1 MITVQSLKQA
11 LPANTKLTVSQ
22 SLVDQLNAVTS
33 DPILAEHIRDNFISY
48 NTVLQDGKY
57 TTDEYL
63 NAITYCTY
71 KVMGLTNKDAYINTF
86 PQRHQQLVA
95 RGASAKDISA
105 YVAAYHKGKLV
116 MAILDQAYVPIWLVN
131 QDNYQKAINVQV
143 DLMKNAQSELV
154 RTQAANSILTHLAKP
169 KDAMPQVAIQINQNT
184 GMNELLDTLAALAEK
199 QVNLIDNGVTAKEL
213 AAQKLGK
220 RVD

>member
-1 MITVQSLKQA
+1 MITVQSLKLA

-57 TTDEYL
+57 TADEYI

-95 RGASAKDISA
+95 RGATAKDISA

-184 GMNELLDTLAALAEK
+184 GMSELMDAMAALAEK
-199 QVNLIDNGVTAKEL
+199 QVNMIGHGVTAKEL
-213 AAQKLGK
+213 AAQKICKGTS
-220 RVD
+220 

>member
-1 MITVQSLKQA
+1 MITVQSLKLA

-48 NTVLQDGKY
+48 NNVLQDGKY
-57 TTDEYL
+57 TADEYI

-95 RGASAKDISA
+95 RGATAKDISA

-169 KDAMPQVAIQINQNT
+169 KDAMPQVAIQINQNS
-184 GMNELLDTLAALAEK
+184 GMSELMDAMAALAEK
-199 QVNLIDNGVTAKEL
+199 QVNMIDHGVTAKEL
-213 AAQKLGK
+213 ASQKIYKGTS
-220 RVD
+220 

>member
-11 LPANTKLTVSQ
+11 LPATAKLNVSQ

-33 DPILAEHIRDNFISY
+33 DPILAGYIRENFVSY
-48 NTVLQDGKY
+48 TNVLQDGKY
-57 TTDEYL
+57 TSEEYV

-184 GMNELLDTLAALAEK
+184 GMNELMDALAELAEK
-199 QVNLIDNGVTAKEL
+199 QVNMIDQGVTAKEI
-213 AAQKLGK
+213 AAQKICK

>member
-1 MITVQSLKQA
+1 MITVQNLKQA
-11 LPANTKLTVSQ
+11 LPATTKLTVSQ
-22 SLVDQLNAVTS
+22 SLVDKLNAVTS
-33 DPILAEHIRDNFISY
+33 DPILAEHIRDNFVSY
-48 NTVLQDGKY
+48 NTVMQDGKY
-57 TTDEYL
+57 TADEYI

-116 MAILDQAYVPIWLVN
+116 MAILDQAHIPMWLLN
-131 QDNYQKAINVQV
+131 QDVYQKAINVQV

-169 KDAMPQVAIQINQNT
+169 KDAVPQVAIQINQNT
-184 GMNELLDTLAALAEK
+184 GMNELMDAMAALAEK
-199 QVNLIDNGVTAKEL
+199 QVNMIDHGVTAKEL
-213 AAQKLGK
+213 AAQRICK
-220 RVD
+220 RED

>member
-1 MITVQSLKQA
+1 MITVQNLKQA
-11 LPANTKLTVSQ
+11 LPATTKLTVSQ
-22 SLVDQLNAVTS
+22 SLVDKLNAVTS
-33 DPILAEHIRDNFISY
+33 DPILAEHIRDNFVSY
-48 NTVLQDGKY
+48 NTVMQDGKY
-57 TTDEYL
+57 TADEYI
-63 NAITYCTY
+63 NAVTYCTY

-116 MAILDQAYVPIWLVN
+116 MAILDQAHIPMWLVN
-131 QDNYQKAINVQV
+131 QDVYQKAINVQV

-169 KDAMPQVAIQINQNT
+169 KDAVPQVAIQINQNT
-184 GMNELLDTLAALAEK
+184 GMNELMDAMAALAEK
-199 QVNLIDNGVTAKEL
+199 QVNMIDHGVTAKEL
-213 AAQKLGK
+213 AAQKICK
-220 RVD
+220 RDS

>member
-1 MITVQSLKQA
+1 MITVQNLKQA
-11 LPANTKLTVSQ
+11 LPATTKLTVSQ
-22 SLVDQLNAVTS
+22 SLVDKLNAVTS
-33 DPILAEHIRDNFISY
+33 DLILAEHIRDNFVSY
-48 NTVLQDGKY
+48 NTVMQDGKY
-57 TTDEYL
+57 TADEYI

-116 MAILDQAYVPIWLVN
+116 MAILDQAHIPMWLVN
-131 QDNYQKAINVQV
+131 QDVYQKAINVQV

-169 KDAMPQVAIQINQNT
+169 KDAVPQVAIQINQNT
-184 GMNELLDTLAALAEK
+184 GMNELMDAMAALAEK
-199 QVNLIDNGVTAKEL
+199 QVNMIDHGVTAKEL
-213 AAQKLGK
+213 AAQKICK
-220 RVD
+220 RDS

>member
-1 MITVQSLKQA
+1 MITVQNLKQA
-11 LPANTKLTVSQ
+11 LPATTKLTVSQ
-22 SLVDQLNAVTS
+22 SLVDKLNAVTS

-48 NTVLQDGKY
+48 NTVMQDGKY
-57 TTDEYL
+57 TADEYI

-116 MAILDQAYVPIWLVN
+116 MAILDQAHIPMWLLN
-131 QDNYQKAINVQV
+131 QDVYQKAINVQV

-169 KDAMPQVAIQINQNT
+169 KDAVPQVAIQINQNT
-184 GMNELLDTLAALAEK
+184 GMNELMDAMAALAEK
-199 QVNLIDNGVTAKEL
+199 QVNMIDHGVTAKEL
-213 AAQKLGK
+213 AAQRICK
-220 RVD
+220 RED

>member
-1 MITVQSLKQA
+1 MITVQNLKQA
-11 LPANTKLTVSQ
+11 LPATTKLTVSQ
-22 SLVDQLNAVTS
+22 SLVDKLNAVTS
-33 DPILAEHIRDNFISY
+33 DPILAEHIRDNFVSY
-48 NTVLQDGKY
+48 NTVMQDGKY
-57 TTDEYL
+57 TADEYI

-116 MAILDQAYVPIWLVN
+116 MAILDQAHIPMWLLN
-131 QDNYQKAINVQV
+131 QDVYQKAINVQV

-169 KDAMPQVAIQINQNT
+169 KDAVPQVAIQINQNT
-184 GMNELLDTLAALAEK
+184 GMNELMDAMAALAEK
-199 QVNLIDNGVTAKEL
+199 QVNMIDRGVTAKEL
-213 AAQKLGK
+213 AAQRICK
-220 RVD
+220 RED

>member
-1 MITVQSLKQA
+1 MITVQNLKQA
-11 LPANTKLTVSQ
+11 LPATTKLTVSQ
-22 SLVDQLNAVTS
+22 SLVDKLNAVTS
-33 DPILAEHIRDNFISY
+33 DPILAEHIRDNFVSY
-48 NTVLQDGKY
+48 NTVMQDGKY
-57 TTDEYL
+57 TADEYI

-116 MAILDQAYVPIWLVN
+116 MAILDQAHIPMWLLN
-131 QDNYQKAINVQV
+131 QDVYQKAINVQV

-169 KDAMPQVAIQINQNT
+169 KDAVPQVAIQINQNT
-184 GMNELLDTLAALAEK
+184 GMNELMDAMAALAEK
-199 QVNLIDNGVTAKEL
+199 QVNMIDQGVTAKEL
-213 AAQKLGK
+213 AAQRICK
-220 RVD
+220 RED

>member
-1 MITVQSLKQA
+1 MITVQNLKQA
-11 LPANTKLTVSQ
+11 LPATTKLTVSQ
-22 SLVDQLNAVTS
+22 SLVDKLNAVTS

-48 NTVLQDGKY
+48 NTVMQDGKY
-57 TTDEYL
+57 TADEYI

-116 MAILDQAYVPIWLVN
+116 MAILDQAHIPMWLLN
-131 QDNYQKAINVQV
+131 QDVYQKAINVQV

-169 KDAMPQVAIQINQNT
+169 KDAVPQVAIQINQNT
-184 GMNELLDTLAALAEK
+184 GMNELMDAMAALAEK
-199 QVNLIDNGVTAKEL
+199 QVNMIDRGVTAKEL
-213 AAQKLGK
+213 AAQRICK
-220 RVD
+220 RED

>member
-11 LPANTKLTVSQ
+11 LPATSKLTVNQ

-33 DPILAEHIRDNFISY
+33 DPLLAEHIRNNFVTY
-48 NTVLQDGKY
+48 NTVMQEGKY
-57 TTDEYL
+57 TAEEYV

-71 KVMGLTNKDAYINTF
+71 KIMGLTNKDAYINTF

-116 MAILDQAYVPIWLVN
+116 MAILDQAHIPMWLLN
-131 QDNYQKAINVQV
+131 QDAYQKAINVQA

-169 KDAMPQVAIQINQNT
+169 KDAVPQVAIQINQNT

-199 QVNLIDNGVTAKEL
+199 QVNMIDHGVTAKEL

>member
-199 QVNLIDNGVTAKEL
+199 QVNLIDSGVTAKEL

>member
-57 TTDEYL
+57 TTEEYL

>member
-1 MITVQSLKQA
+1 MITVQNLKQA
-11 LPANTKLTVSQ
+11 LPATTKLTVSQ
-22 SLVDQLNAVTS
+22 SLVDKLNAVTS
-33 DPILAEHIRDNFISY
+33 DPILAEHIRDNFVSY
-48 NTVLQDGKY
+48 NTVMQDGKY
-57 TTDEYL
+57 TADEYI

-116 MAILDQAYVPIWLVN
+116 MAILDQAHIPMWLLN
-131 QDNYQKAINVQV
+131 QDAFQKAINVQV
-143 DLMKNAQSELV
+143 DLMRNAQSELV

-169 KDAMPQVAIQINQNT
+169 KDAVPQVAIQINQNT
-184 GMNELLDTLAALAEK
+184 GMNELMDAMAALAEK
-199 QVNLIDNGVTAKEL
+199 QVNMIDHGVTAKEL
-213 AAQKLGK
+213 AAQRICK
-220 RVD
+220 RED

>member
-1 MITVQSLKQA
+1 MITVQTLKQA
-11 LPANTKLTVSQ
+11 LPANTKLSVSQ

-33 DPILAEHIRDNFISY
+33 DPILAGYIRENFVSY
-48 NTVLQDGKY
+48 TNVLQDGKY
-57 TTDEYL
+57 TSDEYV

-95 RGASAKDISA
+95 RGASSKDISA
-105 YVAAYHKGKLV
+105 YVSAYHKGKLV

-169 KDAMPQVAIQINQNT
+169 KDAMPQVAIQINQNS
-184 GMNELLDTLAALAEK
+184 GMNELMDAMAALAEK
-199 QVNLIDNGVTAKEL
+199 QVNMIDHGVTAKEL
-213 AAQKLGK
+213 AAQRICK
-220 RVD
+220 RED

>member
-11 LPANTKLTVSQ
+11 LPATSKLTVSQ

-33 DPILAEHIRDNFISY
+33 DPLLAEHIRNNFVTY
-48 NTVLQDGKY
+48 NTVMQDGKY
-57 TTDEYL
+57 TAEEYV

-71 KVMGLTNKDAYINTF
+71 KIMGLTNKDAYINTF

-116 MAILDQAYVPIWLVN
+116 MAILDQAHIPMWLLN

-169 KDAMPQVAIQINQNT
+169 KDAVPQVAIQINQNT

-199 QVNLIDNGVTAKEL
+199 QVNMIDQGVTAKEL

>member
-11 LPANTKLTVSQ
+11 LPATSKLTVSQ
-22 SLVDQLNAVTS
+22 SLVDQLNAVTT
-33 DPILAEHIRDNFISY
+33 DPLLAEHIRENFITY

-57 TTDEYL
+57 TAEEYV

-71 KVMGLTNKDAYINTF
+71 KIMGLTNKDAYINTF
-86 PQRHQQLVA
+86 PQQHQQLVA

-116 MAILDQAYVPIWLVN
+116 MAILDQAHIPMWLLN
-131 QDNYQKAINVQV
+131 QDAFQKAINVQV
-143 DLMKNAQSELV
+143 DLMRNAQSELV

-169 KDAMPQVAIQINQNT
+169 KDAVPQVAIQINQNT

-199 QVNLIDNGVTAKEL
+199 QVNMIGQGVTAKEL

-220 RVD
+220 KVD

>member
-1 MITVQSLKQA
+1 MITVQSLRQA
-11 LPANTKLTVSQ
+11 LPATSKLTVNQ

-33 DPILAEHIRDNFISY
+33 DPLLAEHIRNNFVTY
-48 NTVLQDGKY
+48 NTVMQEGKY
-57 TTDEYL
+57 TAEEYV

-71 KVMGLTNKDAYINTF
+71 KIMGLTNKDAYINTF

-116 MAILDQAYVPIWLVN
+116 MAILDQAHIPMWLLN
-131 QDNYQKAINVQV
+131 QDAYQKAINVQV

-169 KDAMPQVAIQINQNT
+169 KDAVPQVAIQINQNT
-184 GMNELLDTLAALAEK
+184 GMDELLDTLAALAEK
-199 QVNLIDNGVTAKEL
+199 QVNMIDQGVTAKEL

>member
-1 MITVQSLKQA
+1 MITVQNLKQA
-11 LPANTKLTVSQ
+11 LPATTKLTVSQ
-22 SLVDQLNAVTS
+22 SLVDKLNAVTS

-48 NTVLQDGKY
+48 NTVMQAGKY
-57 TTDEYL
+57 TADEYI

-86 PQRHQQLVA
+86 PQRHQQLVV

-116 MAILDQAYVPIWLVN
+116 MSILDQAHISMWLVN
-131 QDNYQKAINVQV
+131 QDVYQKAINVQA
-143 DLMKNAQSELV
+143 DLMRNAQSELV

-169 KDAMPQVAIQINQNT
+169 KDAVPQVAIQINQNT
-184 GMNELLDTLAALAEK
+184 GMNELMDAMAALAEK
-199 QVNLIDNGVTAKEL
+199 QVNMIDHGVTAKEL
-213 AAQKLGK
+213 AAQRICK
-220 RVD
+220 RED

>member
-1 MITVQSLKQA
+1 MITVQNLKQA
-11 LPANTKLTVSQ
+11 LPATTKLTVSQ
-22 SLVDQLNAVTS
+22 SLVDKLNAVTS

-48 NTVLQDGKY
+48 NTVMQAGKY
-57 TTDEYL
+57 TADEYI

-86 PQRHQQLVA
+86 PQRHRQLVA

-116 MAILDQAYVPIWLVN
+116 MAILDQAHIPMWLLN
-131 QDNYQKAINVQV
+131 QDVYQKAINVQV

-169 KDAMPQVAIQINQNT
+169 KDAVPQVAIQINQNT
-184 GMNELLDTLAALAEK
+184 GMNELMDAMAALAEK
-199 QVNLIDNGVTAKEL
+199 QVNMIDHGVTAKEL
-213 AAQKLGK
+213 AAQRICK
-220 RVD
+220 RED

>member
-1 MITVQSLKQA
+1 
-11 LPANTKLTVSQ
+11 
-22 SLVDQLNAVTS
+22 
-33 DPILAEHIRDNFISY
+33 
-48 NTVLQDGKY
+48 
-57 TTDEYL
+57 
-63 NAITYCTY
+63 
-71 KVMGLTNKDAYINTF
+71 
-86 PQRHQQLVA
+86 
-95 RGASAKDISA
+95 
-105 YVAAYHKGKLV
+105 

-184 GMNELLDTLAALAEK
+184 GMNELMDALAELAEK
-199 QVNLIDNGVTAKEL
+199 QVNMIDQGVTAKEI
-213 AAQKLGK
+213 AAQKICK

>member
-1 MITVQSLKQA
+1 MITVQNLKQA
-11 LPANTKLTVSQ
+11 LPATTKLTVSQ
-22 SLVDQLNAVTS
+22 SLVDKLNAVTS
-33 DPILAEHIRDNFISY
+33 DPILAEHIRDNFVSY
-48 NTVLQDGKY
+48 NTVMQDGKY
-57 TTDEYL
+57 TADEYI

-116 MAILDQAYVPIWLVN
+116 MAILDQAHIPMWLLN
-131 QDNYQKAINVQV
+131 QDVYQKAINVQV

-169 KDAMPQVAIQINQNT
+169 KDAVPQVAIQINQNT
-184 GMNELLDTLAALAEK
+184 GMNERMDAMAALAEK
-199 QVNLIDNGVTAKEL
+199 QVNMIDRGVTAKEL
-213 AAQKLGK
+213 AAQRICK
-220 RVD
+220 RED

>member
-1 MITVQSLKQA
+1 MITVQNLKQA
-11 LPANTKLTVSQ
+11 LPATTKLTVSQ
-22 SLVDQLNAVTS
+22 SLVDKLNAVTS

-48 NTVLQDGKY
+48 NTVMQDGKY
-57 TTDEYL
+57 TADEYI

-116 MAILDQAYVPIWLVN
+116 MSILDQAHISMWLVN
-131 QDNYQKAINVQV
+131 QDVYQKAINVQA
-143 DLMKNAQSELV
+143 DLMRNAQSELV

-169 KDAMPQVAIQINQNT
+169 KDAVPQVAIQINQNT
-184 GMNELLDTLAALAEK
+184 GMNELMDAMAALAEK
-199 QVNLIDNGVTAKEL
+199 QVNMIDHGVTAKEL
-213 AAQKLGK
+213 AAQRICK
-220 RVD
+220 RED

>member
-57 TTDEYL
+57 TTEEYL

-143 DLMKNAQSELV
+143 NLMKNAQSELV

>member
-1 MITVQSLKQA
+1 MITVQNLKQA
-11 LPANTKLTVSQ
+11 LPATTKLTVSQ
-22 SLVDQLNAVTS
+22 SLVDKLNAVTS

-48 NTVLQDGKY
+48 NTVMQDGKY
-57 TTDEYL
+57 TADEYI

-86 PQRHQQLVA
+86 PQRHRQLVA

-116 MAILDQAYVPIWLVN
+116 MAILDQAHIPMWLLN
-131 QDNYQKAINVQV
+131 QDVYQKAINVQV

-169 KDAMPQVAIQINQNT
+169 KDAVPQVAIQINQNT
-184 GMNELLDTLAALAEK
+184 GMNELMDAMAALAEK
-199 QVNLIDNGVTAKEL
+199 QVNMIDHGVTAKEL
-213 AAQKLGK
+213 AAQRICK
-220 RVD
+220 RED

>member
-1 MITVQSLKQA
+1 MITVQNLKQA
-11 LPANTKLTVSQ
+11 LPATTKLTVSQ
-22 SLVDQLNAVTS
+22 SLVDKLNAVTS

-48 NTVLQDGKY
+48 NTVMQAGKY
-57 TTDEYL
+57 TADEYI

-116 MAILDQAYVPIWLVN
+116 MSILDQAHISRWLVN
-131 QDNYQKAINVQV
+131 QDVYQKAINVQA
-143 DLMKNAQSELV
+143 DLMRNAQSELV

-169 KDAMPQVAIQINQNT
+169 KDAVPQVAIQINQNT
-184 GMNELLDTLAALAEK
+184 GMNELMDAMAALAEK
-199 QVNLIDNGVTAKEL
+199 QVNMIDHGVTAKEL
-213 AAQKLGK
+213 AAQRICK
-220 RVD
+220 RED

>member
-1 MITVQSLKQA
+1 MITIQSLKQA
-11 LPANTKLTVSQ
+11 LPATAKLSVSQ

-33 DPILAEHIRDNFISY
+33 DPILAGYIRENFVSY
-48 NTVLQDGKY
+48 TNVLQDGKY
-57 TTDEYL
+57 TSEEYV

-131 QDNYQKAINVQV
+131 QDNFQKAINVQV

-184 GMNELLDTLAALAEK
+184 GMNELMDTLAALAEK

-220 RVD
+220 KVN

>member
-1 MITVQSLKQA
+1 MITVQNLKQA
-11 LPANTKLTVSQ
+11 LPATTKLTVSQ
-22 SLVDQLNAVTS
+22 SLVDKLNAVTS
-33 DPILAEHIRDNFISY
+33 DPILAEHIRDNFVSY
-48 NTVLQDGKY
+48 NTVMQDGKY
-57 TTDEYL
+57 TADEYI

-116 MAILDQAYVPIWLVN
+116 MAILDQAHIPMWLLN
-131 QDNYQKAINVQV
+131 QDVYQKAINVQV

-169 KDAMPQVAIQINQNT
+169 KDAVPQVAIQINQNT
-184 GMNELLDTLAALAEK
+184 GMNELMDAMAALAEK
-199 QVNLIDNGVTAKEL
+199 QVNMIDQGVTAKEL
-213 AAQKLGK
+213 AAQRLCK
-220 RVD
+220 RED

>member
-1 MITVQSLKQA
+1 MITVQNLKQA
-11 LPANTKLTVSQ
+11 LPATTKLTVSQ
-22 SLVDQLNAVTS
+22 SLVDKLNAVTS

-48 NTVLQDGKY
+48 NTVMQDGKY
-57 TTDEYL
+57 TADEYI

-116 MAILDQAYVPIWLVN
+116 MAILDQAHIPMWLLN
-131 QDNYQKAINVQV
+131 QDVYQKAINVQV

-169 KDAMPQVAIQINQNT
+169 KDAVPQVAIQINQNT

-199 QVNLIDNGVTAKEL
+199 QVNMIDQGATAKEL

-220 RVD
+220 RVE

>member
-1 MITVQSLKQA
+1 MITVQNLKQA
-11 LPANTKLTVSQ
+11 LPATTKLTVSQ
-22 SLVDQLNAVTS
+22 SLVDKLNAVTS

-48 NTVLQDGKY
+48 NTVMQAGKY
-57 TTDEYL
+57 TADEYI

-116 MAILDQAYVPIWLVN
+116 MSILDQAHISMWLVN
-131 QDNYQKAINVQV
+131 QDVYQKAINVQA

-169 KDAMPQVAIQINQNT
+169 KDTVPQVAIQINQNT
-184 GMNELLDTLAALAEK
+184 GMNELMDAMAALAEK
-199 QVNLIDNGVTAKEL
+199 QVNMIDHGVTAKEL
-213 AAQKLGK
+213 AAQRICK
-220 RVD
+220 RED

>member
-1 MITVQSLKQA
+1 MITVQNLKQA
-11 LPANTKLTVSQ
+11 LPATTKLTVSQ
-22 SLVDQLNAVTS
+22 SLVDKLNAVTS

-48 NTVLQDGKY
+48 NTVMQAGKY
-57 TTDEYL
+57 TTDEYI

-86 PQRHQQLVA
+86 PQRHRQLVA

-116 MAILDQAYVPIWLVN
+116 MSILDQAHISMWLVN
-131 QDNYQKAINVQV
+131 QDVYQKAINVQA
-143 DLMKNAQSELV
+143 DLMRNAQSELV

-169 KDAMPQVAIQINQNT
+169 KDAVPQVAIQINQNT
-184 GMNELLDTLAALAEK
+184 GMNELMDAMAALAEK
-199 QVNLIDNGVTAKEL
+199 QVNMIDHGVTAKEL
-213 AAQKLGK
+213 AAQRICK
-220 RVD
+220 RED

>member
-57 TTDEYL
+57 TTEEYL

-199 QVNLIDNGVTAKEL
+199 QVNLIDSGVTAKEL

>member
-1 MITVQSLKQA
+1 MITVQNLKQA
-11 LPANTKLTVSQ
+11 LPATTKLTVSQ
-22 SLVDQLNAVTS
+22 SLVDKLNAVTS

-48 NTVLQDGKY
+48 KTVMQDGKY
-57 TTDEYL
+57 TADEYI

-86 PQRHQQLVA
+86 PQRHRQLVA

-116 MAILDQAYVPIWLVN
+116 MSILDQAHISMWLVN
-131 QDNYQKAINVQV
+131 QDVYQKAINVQA
-143 DLMKNAQSELV
+143 DLMRNAQSELV

-169 KDAMPQVAIQINQNT
+169 KDAVPQVAIQINQNT
-184 GMNELLDTLAALAEK
+184 GMNELMDAMAALAEK
-199 QVNLIDNGVTAKEL
+199 QVNMIDHGVTAKEL
-213 AAQKLGK
+213 AAQRICK
-220 RVD
+220 RED

>member
-1 MITVQSLKQA
+1 MITVQSLRQA
-11 LPANTKLTVSQ
+11 LPATSKLTVNQ

-33 DPILAEHIRDNFISY
+33 DPLLAEHIRNNFVTY
-48 NTVLQDGKY
+48 NTVMQEGKY
-57 TTDEYL
+57 TAEEYV

-71 KVMGLTNKDAYINTF
+71 KIMGLTNKDAYINTF

-116 MAILDQAYVPIWLVN
+116 MAILDQAHIPMWLLN
-131 QDNYQKAINVQV
+131 QDAYQKAINVQV

-169 KDAMPQVAIQINQNT
+169 KDAVPQVAIQINQNT

-199 QVNLIDNGVTAKEL
+199 QVNMIDQGVTAKEL

>member
-1 MITVQSLKQA
+1 MITVQTLKQA
-11 LPANTKLTVSQ
+11 LPANTKLSVSQ
-22 SLVDQLNAVTS
+22 SLVDQLNAVTT
-33 DPILAEHIRDNFISY
+33 DPILAGHIRENFVSY
-48 NTVLQDGKY
+48 TNVLQDGKY
-57 TTDEYL
+57 TSDEYV

-95 RGASAKDISA
+95 RGASSKDISA
-105 YVAAYHKGKLV
+105 YVSAYHKGKLV

-143 DLMKNAQSELV
+143 DLMRNAQSELV

-169 KDAMPQVAIQINQNT
+169 KDAMPQVAIQINQNS
-184 GMNELLDTLAALAEK
+184 GMNELMDAMAALAEK
-199 QVNLIDNGVTAKEL
+199 QVNMIDHGVTAKEL
-213 AAQKLGK
+213 AAQRICK
-220 RVD
+220 RED

>member
-11 LPANTKLTVSQ
+11 LPATAKLNVSQ
-22 SLVDQLNAVTS
+22 SLVDQLNAITS
-33 DPILAEHIRDNFISY
+33 DSILAGHIRENFVSY
-48 NTVLQDGKY
+48 TNVLQEGKY
-57 TTDEYL
+57 TSEEYV

-71 KVMGLTNKDAYINTF
+71 KLMGLTNKDAYINTF

-169 KDAMPQVAIQINQNT
+169 KDAMPQVAIQINQNS
-184 GMNELLDTLAALAEK
+184 GMNELMDTLAALAEK
-199 QVNLIDNGVTAKEL
+199 QVNLIDQGVTAKEL